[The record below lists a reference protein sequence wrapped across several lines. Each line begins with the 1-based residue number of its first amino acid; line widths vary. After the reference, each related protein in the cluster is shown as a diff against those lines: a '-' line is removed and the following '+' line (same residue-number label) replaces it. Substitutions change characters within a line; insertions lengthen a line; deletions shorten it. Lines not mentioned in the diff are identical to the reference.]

1 MTNRHIKKKL
11 KLWSPIGLSSNL
23 LSRGREAHQSSRSR
37 RVWGKGKSRKAA
49 GPAGEDGWTPYP
61 PHGTGRWWE
70 PHASSWRTS
79 PAGEQPEAFHKFS
92 GGVQF
97 DDNYDFF
104 LSNTSRNMLQCY
116 MYIFH
121 SSESLHF
128 LNCKYIAKHPR
139 MCTYRENSSTN
150 GIEKQSLNIIR
161 CHFFS
166 KHWCG
171 VTVESL
177 SVVYVEPPQNARP
190 TCKSSYPRKCCFFFF
205 FLKADKL

>member
-1 MTNRHIKKKL
+1 MDEHLTRHMEQGDGESHTLPHEEHHQQENNL
-11 KLWSPIGLSSNL
+11 KRFTSS
-23 LSRGREAHQSSRSR
+23 
-37 RVWGKGKSRKAA
+37 V
-49 GPAGEDGWTPYP
+49 DV
-61 PHGTGRWWE
+61 
-70 PHASSWRTS
+70 
-79 PAGEQPEAFHKFS
+79 FS
-92 GGVQF
+92 LMIIMI
-97 DDNYDFF
+97 FF

-166 KHWCG
+166 KH
-171 VTVESL
+171 
-177 SVVYVEPPQNARP
+177 
-190 TCKSSYPRKCCFFFF
+190 
-205 FLKADKL
+205 